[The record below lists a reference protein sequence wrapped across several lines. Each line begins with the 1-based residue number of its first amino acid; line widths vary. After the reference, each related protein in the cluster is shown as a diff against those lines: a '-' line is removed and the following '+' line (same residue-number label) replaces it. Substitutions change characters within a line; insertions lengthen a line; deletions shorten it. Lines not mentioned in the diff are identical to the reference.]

1 MDAVLPLNFLNS
13 EGLGYEA
20 EHVRICLL
28 AGKKQ
33 SDVMPL
39 EHSLIV
45 AEIMESVMKQLGS
58 IYFK

>member
-1 MDAVLPLNFLNS
+1 M
-13 EGLGYEA
+13 
-20 EHVRICLL
+20 CLQ

-45 AEIMESVMKQLGS
+45 AEIMESTMKQLGT
-58 IYFK
+58 IHFVNDTPV